1 MVEKSPLQQC
11 VNYSSWTP
19 VDALAGNFSVG
30 AFAEAHK
37 SELAKHRSPLVLSKY
52 FKQLRDDLSISALI
66 AGFVVV
72 LVGFTSTI
80 AIIFQAAQALGAT
93 QAEINSWVWAL
104 GLGMGASCIALSL
117 YYKKPIITAWSTPGA
132 ALIAATQGVHLSEA
146 TGAFLVCAVL
156 ITIAG
161 LSGAFEKLMQRIP
174 MALASAMLAGLL
186 LRFGIG
192 AFAAIKTAP
201 GMVLVML
208 SAHLLGRRYWARYSV
223 LGVLVGGVI
232 YAYLAGSLQIAAF
245 NVALTQSVWAVPI
258 WTTPTFTL
266 ASTISLALPLF
277 IVTMASQNAP
287 GVAAIRTAGYDSS
300 DSPAPISPIIASTGA
315 LTILLAPF
323 GAFALNLAAIT
334 AAIAMSPE
342 AHPDPKR
349 RYIAGVSA
357 GIIYSV
363 TGLFG
368 AVIGAL
374 FAAFPAAL
382 IAALAGLALLGTIGN
397 SLAIAVRDEGARE
410 AALIAFLITASGLTL
425 YGVGSAF
432 WGLVGGLVALSALRK
447 RGLSPPVVD
456 QVVDRGA
463 NANVN
468 PLVTPPRP

>member
-1 MVEKSPLQQC
+1 ML
-11 VNYSSWTP
+11 
-19 VDALAGNFSVG
+19 G
-30 AFAEAHK
+30 
-37 SELAKHRSPLVLSKY
+37 KY
-52 FKQLRDDLSISALI
+52 FKQLHDDLSVSALI
-66 AGFVVV
+66 AGFIVV
-72 LVGFTSTI
+72 LVGYTSTI

-104 GLGMGASCIALSL
+104 GLGMGSSCIALSL

-132 ALIAATQGVHLSEA
+132 ALIAATQGINLPEA
-146 TGAFLVCAVL
+146 TGAFLVCAAL

-192 AFAAIKTAP
+192 AFTAIKTAP

-208 SAHLLGRRYWARYSV
+208 GAHLLGRRYWARYSV
-223 LGVLVGGVI
+223 LGVVVGGVMC
-232 YAYLAGSLQIAAF
+232 AYFAGSLQIAAL
-245 NVALTQSVWAVPI
+245 NTALTQSVWAVPI

-266 ASTISLALPLF
+266 ATTISLALPLF
-277 IVTMASQNAP
+277 IVTMTSQNAP

-357 GIIYSV
+357 GIIYIL

-374 FAAFPAAL
+374 FAAFPAPL

-397 SLAIAVRDEGARE
+397 SLAIAVRDESARE

-425 YGVGSAF
+425 FGIGSAF
-432 WGLVGGLVALSALRK
+432 WGLVGGLFALAVLRK
-447 RGLSPPVVD
+447 RDPSP
-456 QVVDRGA
+456 QVIDA
-463 NANVN
+463 DANVSIN
-468 PLVTPPRP
+468 PPATPPPP

>member
-1 MVEKSPLQQC
+1 MLGKFL
-11 VNYSSWTP
+11 
-19 VDALAGNFSVG
+19 
-30 AFAEAHK
+30 
-37 SELAKHRSPLVLSKY
+37 
-52 FKQLRDDLSISALI
+52 KQLLDDVSVSALI

-80 AIIFQAAQALGAT
+80 AIIFQAAQALGAN

-104 GLGMGASCIALSL
+104 GIGMGGSCIALSL
-117 YYKKPIITAWSTPGA
+117 YYQKPIVTAWSTPGA
-132 ALIAATQGVHLSEA
+132 ALIAATQGINLSEA

-161 LSGAFEKLMQRIP
+161 LSGAFEKLMRHIP

-223 LGVLVGGVI
+223 LGVLGGGVI
-232 YAYLAGSLQIAAF
+232 YAYLAGNLQIAAF
-245 NVALTQSVWAVPI
+245 NIALTHSVWAIPV

-277 IVTMASQNAP
+277 IVTMTSQNAP
-287 GVAAIRTAGYDSS
+287 GVAAIRSAGYDSAE
-300 DSPAPISPIIASTGA
+300 SPAPISPIIASTGA
-315 LTILLAPF
+315 LTLILAPF

-357 GIIYSV
+357 GIIYLL

-374 FAAFPAAL
+374 FAAFPAPL

-397 SLAIAVRDEGARE
+397 SLALAVRDEDARE

-432 WGLVGGLVALSALRK
+432 WGLVGGLVALTVLRK
-447 RGLSPPVVD
+447 REATTQPADLP
-456 QVVDRGA
+456 
-463 NANVN
+463 ANVN
-468 PLVTPPRP
+468 INPLATPPQP